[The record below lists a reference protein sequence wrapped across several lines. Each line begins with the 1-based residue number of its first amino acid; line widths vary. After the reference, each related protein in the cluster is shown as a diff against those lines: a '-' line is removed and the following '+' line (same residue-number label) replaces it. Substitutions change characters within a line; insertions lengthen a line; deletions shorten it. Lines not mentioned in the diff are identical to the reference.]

1 MRRLEKFPPDVTALQ
16 MNSRIVVA
24 VLLLLCSF
32 RGAIFGAENPASNG
46 DNNPDQSQV
55 NKPWVRKLAF
65 GILGHDVGFI
75 SDHKQRG
82 GVDPNW
88 ELQFNPPEWRWWH
101 WVGSPSPMAGA
112 TPNFNEKTSAFYLGL
127 AWEISLSNRLLDKL
141 TNDFTKRLWLSP
153 GVSAAAHTGPLHKN
167 DEECRATSDC
177 GFGYRVIPR
186 VQLELGVS
194 FWENHA
200 ISLFIDHMSHKGLG
214 HAQNQGLDHTGIR
227 YLFTFNKPS
236 SSDMGLK
243 EQAP

>member
-1 MRRLEKFPPDVTALQ
+1 MSDLLQ
-16 MNSRIVVA
+16 DYSLMLLLIRMKSRIILVIVF
-24 VLLLLCSF
+24 LCSF
-32 RGAIFGAENPASNG
+32 QRAAFGEENPASNA
-46 DNNPDQSQV
+46 DNNAGQSQANNNADQGQA

-88 ELQFNPPEWRWWH
+88 EVQFNPPEWRWWR

-112 TPNFNEKTSAFYLGL
+112 TPNFNDKTSAFYLGL
-127 AWEISLSNRLLDKL
+127 AWEISLSNRFLDNL

-153 GVSAAAHTGPLHKN
+153 GVTAAVHTGPLHKN
-167 DEECRATSDC
+167 DTQCRETDDC

-186 VQLELGVS
+186 IQFELGVS

-200 ISLFIDHMSHKGLG
+200 ISIFFDHMSHKGLG
-214 HAQNQGLDHTGIR
+214 NAQNQGLDHTGIR
-227 YLFTFNKPS
+227 YHFTFNKP
-236 SSDMGLK
+236 
-243 EQAP
+243 